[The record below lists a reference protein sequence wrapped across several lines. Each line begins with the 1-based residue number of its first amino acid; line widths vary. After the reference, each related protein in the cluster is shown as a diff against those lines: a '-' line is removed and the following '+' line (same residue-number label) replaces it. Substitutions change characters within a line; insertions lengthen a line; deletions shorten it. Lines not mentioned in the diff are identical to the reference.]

1 MWKCSLSTYTGGDG
15 EVESSRALCKK
26 KDTKHEDRRR
36 REWAVVFCLEKGEH
50 MTEFEIDAI
59 FNTICR
65 PGQVV
70 KILTKSGKEE
80 NIPVRVWKRWTIIKA
95 YEHHVLMQSE
105 KDYHESFSNI
115 DIRELIRKGEIRW
128 K

>member
-1 MWKCSLSTYTGGDG
+1 
-15 EVESSRALCKK
+15 
-26 KDTKHEDRRR
+26 
-36 REWAVVFCLEKGEH
+36 

-65 PGQVV
+65 PGRVV
-70 KILTKSGKEE
+70 KILTKGGKEE
-80 NIPVRVWKRWTIIKA
+80 NVPVRYWRRWTIVKA

-105 KDYHESFSNI
+105 QGYHESFSNT
-115 DIRELIRKGEIRW
+115 DIREMIRKGEIRW

>member
-80 NIPVRVWKRWTIIKA
+80 NIPIRVWKRWTIIKV

-105 KDYHESFSNI
+105 KDYHESFSNT
-115 DIRELIRKGEIRW
+115 DIREMIRKGEIRW

>member
-1 MWKCSLSTYTGGDG
+1 
-15 EVESSRALCKK
+15 
-26 KDTKHEDRRR
+26 
-36 REWAVVFCLEKGEH
+36 

-80 NIPVRVWKRWTIIKA
+80 NIPIRVWKRWTIIKV
-95 YEHHVLMQSE
+95 YEHHVLMQS
-105 KDYHESFSNI
+105 
-115 DIRELIRKGEIRW
+115 
-128 K
+128 

>member
-1 MWKCSLSTYTGGDG
+1 
-15 EVESSRALCKK
+15 
-26 KDTKHEDRRR
+26 
-36 REWAVVFCLEKGEH
+36 

-65 PGQVV
+65 PGRVV
-70 KILTKSGKEE
+70 RILTKNGKEE
-80 NIPVRVWKRWTIIKA
+80 NVPIRVWKRWTIIKA

-105 KDYHESFSNI
+105 QGYHESFSSIN
-115 DIRELIRKGEIRW
+115 IREMIRKGDIRW